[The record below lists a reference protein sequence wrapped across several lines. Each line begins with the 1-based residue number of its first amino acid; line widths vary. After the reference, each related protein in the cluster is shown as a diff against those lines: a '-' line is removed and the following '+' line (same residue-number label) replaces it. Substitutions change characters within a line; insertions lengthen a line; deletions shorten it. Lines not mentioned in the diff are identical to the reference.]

1 MTNVNKFV
9 SIELINEIDNLRKGK
24 NMKDIISEILMMVL
38 IVCFIVCFLCI
49 PMDIYASFE
58 KANSNETEMYVAVV
72 DKNTIT
78 ELAGRT
84 PIVRYFIQ
92 VEINGKKTE
101 YLTQVTRNQYS
112 QINIGDK
119 VLCTVFSNNDKIID
133 VKYIKNVKN
142 LVLTSIE
149 LEQLEKKKIHWQG
162 YIQI

>member
-9 SIELINEIDNLRKGK
+9 SIELINEINNLRKCE
-24 NMKDIISEILMMVL
+24 NMKDIINEILMMVL

-133 VKYIKNVKN
+133 VEFGKSNQK
-142 LVLTSIE
+142 
-149 LEQLEKKKIHWQG
+149 
-162 YIQI
+162 

>member
-133 VKYIKNVKN
+133 VEFGKSNQK
-142 LVLTSIE
+142 
-149 LEQLEKKKIHWQG
+149 
-162 YIQI
+162 